1 MNTEKQLIIL
11 LQIIMSDFVSM
22 MMKEIPII
30 KIQGLSHPPKGDL
43 TMINKWQK
51 EADRVVTSLLEIT
64 E

>member
-1 MNTEKQLIIL
+1 
-11 LQIIMSDFVSM
+11 MSDCVSM

-30 KIQGLSHPPKGDL
+30 KIQGLSHPHKGDL